1 MSSNTATHQQPS
13 ASCGSGGKKPNRD
26 DDGNRRPLHGGKGP
40 SRITDVRC
48 KLCQRRGHKDRD
60 CPSRT
65 GLENAQNPSAQG
77 NRSSQH
83 RRRKEGMNARD
94 RRRVRRQQERQQQ
107 QQRQLAEMREEI
119 EELRDVA
126 RQLYLE
132 LLDVRLQQSRRPVEE
147 GGDGEDEDGEQY
159 P

>member
-1 MSSNTATHQQPS
+1 M
-13 ASCGSGGKKPNRD
+13 
-26 DDGNRRPLHGGKGP
+26 
-40 SRITDVRC
+40 DVRR

-77 NRSSQH
+77 NRSPQQ
-83 RRRKEGMNARD
+83 RRRKEGMNAKD

-107 QQRQLAEMREEI
+107 QQRQLGEMREEI

-147 GGDGEDEDGEQY
+147 GEDGDDDGEQY

>member
-65 GLENAQNPSAQG
+65 GLENAQ
-77 NRSSQH
+77 

-107 QQRQLAEMREEI
+107 QQRQLGEMREEI

-147 GGDGEDEDGEQY
+147 GEDGEDEDGE
-159 P
+159 